1 MLETLLESRSRT
13 SRSPL
18 GTIVS
23 VTAHTALIAGALYA
37 TAQARVSP
45 SGPPTAVRPIYFPS
59 APPSRHPV
67 LRSRLATN
75 STMPTIRKPLVFVPR
90 WNIDA
95 ASPIDVSSL
104 ASRPTDFPTSTMAGS
119 GESGPLRA
127 GADSSGALWNADQVE
142 KQVALVPG
150 SLPPRYP
157 ESLRSAGVEGEVVA
171 VFVVDE
177 SGRAEQSG
185 VRFLR
190 SDNRLFEEAVR
201 AALGEMRFAP
211 AEVGG
216 RKVRQLVQMPF
227 VFTLRKY

>member
-1 MLETLLESRSRT
+1 
-13 SRSPL
+13 
-18 GTIVS
+18 
-23 VTAHTALIAGALYA
+23 
-37 TAQARVSP
+37 
-45 SGPPTAVRPIYFPS
+45 
-59 APPSRHPV
+59 
-67 LRSRLATN
+67 
-75 STMPTIRKPLVFVPR
+75 MPTIRKPLVFVPR
-90 WNIDA
+90 WNIDPA
-95 ASPIDVSSL
+95 PPIDVSSL
-104 ASRPTDFPTSTMAGS
+104 VSRPGDFPTSTMAGS
-119 GESGPLRA
+119 GESGPVRA

-142 KQVALVPG
+142 RQAALAPG

-185 VRFLR
+185 VRFVR

-201 AALGEMRFAP
+201 AALGAMRFAP